1 VVIGLGVFSSAIA
14 SVLGPEI
21 SGELNHLFNP
31 KEKAREPMARCFW
44 EATPNSPFKNSQI
57 D

>member
-1 VVIGLGVFSSAIA
+1 VIGRGVFSSAIA

-31 KEKAREPMARCFW
+31 KEKAREPMLVFYSAK
-44 EATPNSPFKNSQI
+44 SIVVDYQ
-57 D
+57 